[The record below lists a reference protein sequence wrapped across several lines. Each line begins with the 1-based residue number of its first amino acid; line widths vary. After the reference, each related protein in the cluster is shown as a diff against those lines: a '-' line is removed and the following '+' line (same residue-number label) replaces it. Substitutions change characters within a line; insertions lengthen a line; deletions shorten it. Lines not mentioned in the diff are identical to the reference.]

1 MGSNIGGSAGVSLRD
16 TFAAHAMSALIV
28 VSLKGAGREQIAK
41 EAYEW
46 ADTMIAARDSARA
59 KPKP

>member
-1 MGSNIGGSAGVSLRD
+1 MGISFGESAGVSLRD

-28 VSLKGAGREQIAK
+28 KGENPKDIPKA
-41 EAYEW
+41 AYEW

>member
-1 MGSNIGGSAGVSLRD
+1 MGVSFGGSAGVSLRD

-28 VSLKGAGREQIAK
+28 KGESQK
-41 EAYEW
+41 EIRKSAYEW
-46 ADTMIAARDSARA
+46 ADIMLAADSARA